1 MPAHIICLSGPEG
14 VGKDSIMREL
24 LAKAPWLRVGQ
35 KATTRAARP
44 DDLDPETGLWKYNYV
59 SFDEFMHRR
68 QLGEIVEH
76 SQNATGGF
84 YGSQVDFD
92 DRTSVEIRDIDVNGA
107 LQLAGKAA
115 LNPDFPRVTP
125 IGIIPPTH
133 PHPELF
139 QSVGGLQQLFRGTTA
154 RLDWTNLLVDEM
166 RDTIAARLSG
176 RGDKPEI
183 IEQKL
188 ARAVWE
194 IPEIL
199 RTWLH
204 VVINDDLSAA
214 VDRAGQIVQQ
224 VAEAEAEFSS
234 FRAHSV

>member
-24 LAKAPWLRVGQ
+24 LAKAPWLRFGQ
-35 KATTRAARP
+35 KATTRTARP
-44 DDLDPETGLWKYNYV
+44 DDLDPETGLMKYNYV
-59 SFDEFMHRR
+59 SFDEFMRQR

-84 YGSQVDFD
+84 YGSQVDFQ
-92 DRTSVEIRDIDVNGA
+92 DRMSVEIRDIDVNGA

-115 LNPDFPRVTP
+115 LNSDFPRVTP
-125 IGIIPPTH
+125 IGIIPPTR
-133 PHPELF
+133 PHPEIF
-139 QSVGGLQQLFRGTTA
+139 DGVGGLQQLFRGFPM
-154 RLDWTNLLVDEM
+154 RENWRELLVDEM
-166 RDTIAARLSG
+166 RETIAERLSR

-199 RTWLH
+199 RTWQH

-224 VAEAEAEFSS
+224 VAEAEAEYAS